1 MAPQTFADI
10 SRDDGRQLALFNKA
24 RSERAVLNVL
34 AAYPDGLT
42 AEEIEVKT
50 GMGLLTIRP
59 RLTELTDSGVL
70 IACGRRKRP
79 GQRCATTVRRLAK

>member
-1 MAPQTFADI
+1 MPQTFADQ
-10 SRDDGRQLALFNKA
+10 SRDEGRQLALFCKA

-34 AAYPDGLT
+34 AAHPEGLT
-42 AEEIEVKT
+42 AEEIKVIT

-70 IACGRRKRP
+70 VACGRRKLP
-79 GQRCATTVRRLAK
+79 GQRCGTTVRKLA